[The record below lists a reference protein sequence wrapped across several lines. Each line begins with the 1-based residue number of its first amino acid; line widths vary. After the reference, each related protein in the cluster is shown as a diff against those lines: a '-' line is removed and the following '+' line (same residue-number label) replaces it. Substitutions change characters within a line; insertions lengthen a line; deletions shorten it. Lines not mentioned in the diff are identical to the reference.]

1 MTAQTET
8 APSKEDKNTSN
19 RNGKKFVP
27 NEKKKIATCR
37 EYGGD
42 ASHLIYKSG
51 IPTLRASAHRVK
63 FKIKHRKHDPKPV
76 DRNGNET
83 GTTWIPEELQE
94 EQVFSYDP
102 ELYDINGAVSNMLRG
117 CDSEIVGSFETSEI
131 DQNASEL
138 EEPKFRLED
147 FRVPV
152 SSVWRSVN
160 GGCCEDAQKY
170 LSNQV
175 ATNKEFLDLFDKF
188 VTEVALPYV
197 KARLV
202 VCGALESDSAP
213 CAFYYQR
220 PPTLRLQPG
229 PGWAKVRPHNDVE
242 YGHQN
247 GELNMWI
254 PLTDRNLTGVDL
266 WSETTFGEGDYHPIK
281 ANVGEAISWHGSS
294 RKHYVNPNASKNTRV
309 SLDFRI
315 GVEGY
320 FDPLW
325 EMQGTTD
332 DHSRKKVEI

>member
-51 IPTLRASAHRVK
+51 IPTLRASAHRV
-63 FKIKHRKHDPKPV
+63 
-76 DRNGNET
+76 
-83 GTTWIPEELQE
+83 PEELQE

>member
-1 MTAQTET
+1 MDKKET
-8 APSKEDKNTSN
+8 TTPKEGTNS
-19 RNGKKFVP
+19 GKKNKVP
-27 NEKKKIATCR
+27 NNEKKKIATRR

-42 ASHLIYKSG
+42 SSDLVYKSG

-83 GTTWIPEELQE
+83 GATWIPEELQE
-94 EQVFSYDP
+94 EQVFPYDTG
-102 ELYDINGAVSNMLRG
+102 LHDIRGAIINLLRD
-117 CDSEIVGSFETSEI
+117 CDPGVVGFFETAQK
-131 DQNASEL
+131 D
-138 EEPKFRLED
+138 EESAEPEDPSLRLED

-170 LSNQV
+170 LSDKV
-175 ATNKEFLDLFDKF
+175 ATNAEFLEMFDCF
-188 VTEVALPYV
+188 VVEAVLPSV

-202 VCGALESDSAP
+202 ECGALESDAAI

-254 PLTDRNLTGVDL
+254 PLTDRTLTGVDL
-266 WSETTFGEGDYHPIK
+266 WSETRFEEGDYHPII
-281 ANVGEAISWHGSS
+281 ANVGEVISWHGSS
-294 RKHYVNPNASKNTRV
+294 RKHYVNPNASVNTRV
-309 SLDFRI
+309 SIDFRI

-332 DHSRKKVEI
+332 DHTRKKVEL

>member
-1 MTAQTET
+1 MTAETEIV
-8 APSKEDKNTSN
+8 PSKEDKTTSN

-94 EQVFSYDP
+94 EQVFSYDQ
-102 ELYDINGAVSNMLRG
+102 ELYDINGAVTDILRG
-117 CDSEIVGSFETSEI
+117 CDPEIVGSFETSQI

-138 EEPKFRLED
+138 DEPKLRLED

-175 ATNKEFLDLFDKF
+175 ATNKEFLDVFDKF
-188 VTEVALPYV
+188 VTKMALPYV

-202 VCGALESDSAP
+202 ACGALENDSAP

-229 PGWAKVRPHNDVE
+229 PGKR
-242 YGHQN
+242 
-247 GELNMWI
+247 
-254 PLTDRNLTGVDL
+254 
-266 WSETTFGEGDYHPIK
+266 
-281 ANVGEAISWHGSS
+281 
-294 RKHYVNPNASKNTRV
+294 TR
-309 SLDFRI
+309 L
-315 GVEGY
+315 Y
-320 FDPLW
+320 F
-325 EMQGTTD
+325 
-332 DHSRKKVEI
+332 I